1 MNLIQRIDDI
11 AKESKAKVGIGVRYP
26 HDWVVQF
33 AEEAKDSA
41 DILLIGDEGKIKE
54 TGTKL
59 EIFGSTDP
67 ERELVKL
74 LVEGRIDAAVRG
86 NLKASETL
94 NHLKDQVGLK
104 KVCRIALLQTASG
117 NLFFLAPVGIDEGKN
132 ADEKVELIIRGC
144 KFLKR
149 LDFETKVGV
158 LSGGRHG
165 DVGRSEMVDRSLKE
179 AEVVVHRVTKMGIDA
194 AHHQILIE
202 DAIKE
207 SNIIIAPDGIS
218 GNLIFRTLVFL
229 GGGIGFGAPILMD
242 KVFIDT
248 SRAGDSYG
256 RAIKLASAL
265 AGRL

>member
-1 MNLIQRIDDI
+1 MNLIDKIDDI
-11 AKESKAKVGIGVRYP
+11 AKESRSKVGIGVRYP
-26 HDWVVQF
+26 HDRVVQL
-33 AEEAKDSA
+33 AEEVKDYA
-41 DILLIGDEGKIKE
+41 EILLIGDEEKIRE

-59 EIFGSTDP
+59 DILGSINP
-67 ERELVKL
+67 EEDLVKL
-74 LVEGRIDAAVRG
+74 LVSGRIDAAVRG

-94 NHLKDQVGLK
+94 NHLKIQVGLK
-104 KVCRIALLQTASG
+104 KIFRIALLETASG
-117 NLFFLAPVGIDEGKN
+117 DLFFLAPVGIDEGKN
-132 ADEKVELIIRGC
+132 ADEKVELIVRGC

-165 DVGRSEMVDRSLKE
+165 DLGRSEVVDRSLEE
-179 AEVVVHRVTKMGIDA
+179 AEVVVRRVTDLGIDA
-194 AHHQILIE
+194 THYQILIE

-207 SNIIIAPDGIS
+207 SNIIIAPDGIT

-229 GGGIGFGAPILMD
+229 GGGMGYGAPILMD
-242 KVFIDT
+242 RVFIDT
-248 SRAGDSYG
+248 SRASDSYG